1 MDSYIIHSYWSLDFI
16 LPTAGRTWPLMSIGH
31 THIKQSIMCLSKFDP
46 QSPVYFTSVHKN
58 KQIMKVKQ
66 RRNETNFSVLVL
78 GELST
83 MWMQAIEAAALNE
96 ATVSNLSRVF
106 MSGLQL
112 KAFIH
117 WICKN
122 VTLFFGLL
130 CPYCHRSNRL
140 HNFPGWI
147 SGIYFF
153 RTELDFLNVNKQNW
167 PVRPLHLVTSTHS
180 SNKNKK

>member
-1 MDSYIIHSYWSLDFI
+1 MVYIIHSYWSLDLI
-16 LPTAGRTWPLMSIGH
+16 LPTAGRTWPLMSKGH

-46 QSPVYFTSVHKN
+46 QSPVYFTSVHKKQTNN
-58 KQIMKVKQ
+58 KSHYNNKNKTEKKWDKLQC
-66 RRNETNFSVLVL
+66 TCA
-78 GELST
+78 ELST

-112 KAFIH
+112 KAFIY

-122 VTLFFGLL
+122 VTLFFGLI

-153 RTELDFLNVNKQNW
+153 RTELDFLNANKQNW
-167 PVRPLHLVTSTHS
+167 PVRPAFG
-180 SNKNKK
+180 NKYS

>member
-83 MWMQAIEAAALNE
+83 M
-96 ATVSNLSRVF
+96 
-106 MSGLQL
+106 
-112 KAFIH
+112 
-117 WICKN
+117 
-122 VTLFFGLL
+122 
-130 CPYCHRSNRL
+130 
-140 HNFPGWI
+140 
-147 SGIYFF
+147 
-153 RTELDFLNVNKQNW
+153 
-167 PVRPLHLVTSTHS
+167 
-180 SNKNKK
+180 

>member
-46 QSPVYFTSVHKN
+46 QSPVYFTSMHKN

-153 RTELDFLNVNKQNW
+153 RTELDFLNANKQNW
-167 PVRPLHLVTSTHS
+167 PVRPLHLYS
-180 SNKNKK
+180 